1 MSGEEDDEEIRVSEC
16 SLCTRCDMSAGNES
30 VLRYEMTYHWGLG
43 SMIYGLV
50 GSIFWFVMRSSKA
63 TMDKILI

>member
-1 MSGEEDDEEIRVSEC
+1 MSVSGEEDDEEIRVSEC
-16 SLCTRCDMSAGNES
+16 S
-30 VLRYEMTYHWGLG
+30 HWGVG

-63 TMDKILI
+63 TMEKILI